1 MFSMCCWL
9 PCCCDV
15 TACQQA
21 TASKA
26 LLPNCSLRLQTPPP
40 PPPCLSPCSTIR
52 EDIDKKRL
60 QKQGVITKTVGSP
73 KPQPPTPAPQADEGP
88 NYAVAAAVALLVPL
102 VAWLVLSGGQ

>member
-1 MFSMCCWL
+1 MSQLANRQPPPKPFWH
-9 PCCCDV
+9 
-15 TACQQA
+15 
-21 TASKA
+21 
-26 LLPNCSLRLQTPPP
+26 CSVRLQTPPP